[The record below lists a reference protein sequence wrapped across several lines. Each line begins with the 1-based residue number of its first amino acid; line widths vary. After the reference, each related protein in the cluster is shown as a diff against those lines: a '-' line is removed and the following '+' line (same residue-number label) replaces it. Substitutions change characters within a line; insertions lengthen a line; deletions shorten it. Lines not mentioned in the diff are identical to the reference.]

1 MVLLGCVLYITTA
14 FTENNIINEKA
25 LLHVHVKFEKKRI

>member
-25 LLHVHVKFEKKRI
+25 LLHVKFEKKRI